1 MGKKLFITLFCIPVV
16 FIFFIACTDGGGLV
30 GDSGLLIGIWLAN
43 DLVDRLIFRD
53 DGTFVSETFNGATW
67 DEFISGTF
75 VYIQSDNELT
85 LTVNGNDLIQN
96 LILNSSQDTLGMALD
111 AYTGGDTATLLGT
124 WTSTQVIESSS
135 LSVTRT
141 WTFGVSK
148 VWYDKTVKIGTNPP
162 TTDTYNGDV
171 SINTVANT
179 FTVTFS
185 DDTIN
190 LPNDTYD
197 YLVLGD
203 GVVITDPNDMEITY
217 YEKQ

>member
-1 MGKKLFITLFCIPVV
+1 
-16 FIFFIACTDGGGLV
+16 
-30 GDSGLLIGIWLAN
+30 
-43 DLVDRLIFRD
+43 
-53 DGTFVSETFNGATW
+53 
-67 DEFISGTF
+67 
-75 VYIQSDNELT
+75 
-85 LTVNGNDLIQN
+85 
-96 LILNSSQDTLGMALD
+96 
-111 AYTGGDTATLLGT
+111 
-124 WTSTQVIESSS
+124 
-135 LSVTRT
+135 
-141 WTFGVSK
+141 VSK

>member
-96 LILNSSQDTLGMALD
+96 LTL
-111 AYTGGDTATLLGT
+111 
-124 WTSTQVIESSS
+124 
-135 LSVTRT
+135 RHRCR
-141 WTFGVSK
+141 
-148 VWYDKTVKIGTNPP
+148 
-162 TTDTYNGDV
+162 
-171 SINTVANT
+171 
-179 FTVTFS
+179 
-185 DDTIN
+185 
-190 LPNDTYD
+190 LPEH
-197 YLVLGD
+197 G
-203 GVVITDPNDMEITY
+203 PSA
-217 YEKQ
+217 